1 MAGHDHVE
9 VTKKIIDSSPPLSEA
24 CAIQRIVIV
33 QAHRHEFGVLRDRP
47 DASLLL
53 RARWIAQTRRRSA
66 LQMTRRNSMA
76 HLSKKQRQERLME
89 EFLRR
94 IREASPGE
102 RVYMAVGDLFEAAEV
117 HDLNEVR
124 TARRAAVDPAV
135 AMRGRTAVE
144 FWSETLRALKLATSV
159 VAVTVAMRGR
169 RRSGLLSHII

>member
-9 VTKKIIDSSPPLSEA
+9 VTKEIIDCSPPLSEA

-33 QAHRHEFGVLRDRP
+33 QAHRHEFGLLRDRP

-94 IREASPGE
+94 IREASPGLNVSLRSFHPDVSVFPD
-102 RVYMAVGDLFEAAEV
+102 RVVGSTCALSFW
-117 HDLNEVR
+117 R
-124 TARRAAVDPAV
+124 IARRSLALRPAHS
-135 AMRGRTAVE
+135 RCHQ
-144 FWSETLRALKLATSV
+144 F
-159 VAVTVAMRGR
+159 VTR
-169 RRSGLLSHII
+169 